1 VSHVTVV
8 VMLVLYLWLT
18 ELTSLSL
25 GDLNV
30 KSWIVENAE
39 RTESTRMLA
48 VNLLGFSGGVYGP
61 VSKES
66 EGVSMLSNVDMT
78 IEVAKTKSLVAVT
91 FHLSDVHIHLSY
103 TDYVLSFLVLQENL
117 GRALEKKSW
126 DNLEVAWEEEAAS
139 VENTQKLDSSA
150 YSKEV
155 SYSTNARHVRYG
167 RKKESRAKEKPSYD
181 FRFRFDVLSVILR
194 RNDPLD
200 NDTSQFDYNMVL
212 VRGQGFEASLT
223 SSGDGDQSLG
233 FSLRSIFLYDL
244 GGKGRVLCKSRGEG
258 RKDEL
263 QSAFS
268 ILVDGYS
275 PPEREGASIGSENVD
290 AQVIVTVNRHTS
302 SPSDV
307 KVSVLINYLSIA
319 ALARPFEE
327 IVDFSLRKW
336 PCSILARTRRE
347 ETESLDGNVGDS
359 LEEKSDA
366 ASASTRS
373 FQVKFV
379 LHYPRL
385 ILVADESD
393 PHSRGLVVRG

>member
-1 VSHVTVV
+1 
-8 VMLVLYLWLT
+8 
-18 ELTSLSL
+18 
-25 GDLNV
+25 
-30 KSWIVENAE
+30 
-39 RTESTRMLA
+39 MLA

-61 VSKES
+61 VRRES

-91 FHLSDVHIHLSY
+91 CHLSDVRIHLSY
-103 TDYVLSFLVLQENL
+103 ADYVLSFLVLQENL

-139 VENTQKLDSSA
+139 ADNTGDSPA

-167 RKKESRAKEKPSYD
+167 RKKQSRAKEKPSYD
-181 FRFRFDVLSVILR
+181 FQFRFDVLSVILR
-194 RNDPLD
+194 RIDPLD
-200 NDTSQFDYNMVL
+200 NSTTQNDYDMVL

-244 GGKGRVLCKSRGEG
+244 GGKGRMLCRSRGGE

-263 QSAFS
+263 PPAFS

-275 PPEREGASIGSENVD
+275 PPEKEGASAGSGNVD
-290 AQVIVTVNRHTS
+290 AQVIVALNRHTS
-302 SPSDV
+302 SPGDV

-327 IVDFSLRKW
+327 IVDFLLRRW
-336 PCSILARTRRE
+336 PCSILAHTRRE

-359 LEEKSDA
+359 LEDKSDA
-366 ASASTRS
+366 VSGSTRS

>member
-1 VSHVTVV
+1 VSHVTVFV
-8 VMLVLYLWLT
+8 LLGLYLWLT
-18 ELTSLSL
+18 KLASLSL

-30 KSWIVENAE
+30 KSWIIENAE

-61 VSKES
+61 VRRES

-91 FHLSDVHIHLSY
+91 CHLSDMHIHLSY
-103 TDYVLSFLVLQENL
+103 ADYVLSFLVLRENL

-139 VENTQKLDSSA
+139 ADNTQKLDSPA

-167 RKKESRAKEKPSYD
+167 RKKQSSAKEKPSYD
-181 FRFRFDVLSVILR
+181 FQFRFDVLSVILR

-200 NDTSQFDYNMVL
+200 NNTTQNDYDMVL

-223 SSGDGDQSLG
+223 SSGDGDQALG

-244 GGKGRVLCKSRGEG
+244 GGKGRVLCRSQEEG
-258 RKDEL
+258 KDEL
-263 QSAFS
+263 PSAFS

-275 PPEREGASIGSENVD
+275 PPEKEGASVGSGNVD
-290 AQVIVTVNRHTS
+290 AQVIVAVNRHTT
-302 SPSDV
+302 SPGDV
-307 KVSVLINYLSIA
+307 KVSILINYLSIA

-327 IVDFSLRKW
+327 IVDFLLRRW

-347 ETESLDGNVGDS
+347 ETESLDGNVGDP
-359 LEEKSDA
+359 LEDSNDA
-366 ASASTRS
+366 VSASTRS

-385 ILVADESD
+385 ILAADESD